1 MIEFSI
7 SSVFFPKQST
17 VEFSV
22 VSSAYSIK
30 ANLSQAFTMSL
41 INILKRSGPIMEPWG
56 TTVKTAIQLISNKQ
70 AFKSEVKK
78 LLRMELIQ
86 LDEEIYPVA

>member
-22 VSSAYSIK
+22 VSSAYK

-78 LLRMELIQ
+78 LLRMKLIQ